1 MYKVAVIED
10 DLPLQI
16 MYKMKLEMEG
26 FVVKTANNGEEGLA
40 LMQAFLPDVVLLDLR
55 MPIMSGDVT
64 LAKLRTT
71 DWGSNMRVIVLTN
84 ISRTEAPR
92 KLQFLNVERY
102 VVKAHN
108 TPSEV
113 VKIVQ
118 EVLDTKSASIDK
130 TRAN

>member
-1 MYKVAVIED
+1 MYKVAVVED

-40 LMQAFLPDVVLLDLR
+40 LMQTFMPDVVLLDLR
-55 MPIMSGDVT
+55 MPIMSGDET
-64 LAKLRTT
+64 LARLRTA

-92 KLQFLNVERY
+92 SLQFLNVERY

-118 EVLDTKSASIDK
+118 EVLNTKPASIDK
-130 TRAN
+130 T